1 MINKLS
7 TDINSN
13 GEGDIKN
20 PKKIPMEAKPTQFW
34 GRRLEL
40 EKSNF
45 KYWSVLINE
54 IVTKFEYA
62 KENGDAEVLV
72 TTLKDHIEKF
82 CKETFLDGNCKNPT
96 LPEWVTVAK
105 S

>member
-20 PKKIPMEAKPTQFW
+20 PNKIPMEAKPTQFW

-72 TTLKDHIEKF
+72 TTLREHTEKV
-82 CKETFLDGNCKNPT
+82 CKEALLDGNSENSSF
-96 LPEWVTVAK
+96 PE
-105 S
+105 